1 MTISSTTSRVSY
13 NGNGVLVNFTV
24 PFYFLDDT
32 HLLVTKYVVSSG
44 VTTTLALTTDYTV
57 VGSGVLTGGTI
68 TCVVAP
74 ATGTQI
80 IITRNVPFTQET
92 DYIEND
98 PFPAEVHE
106 QALDKLTMEV
116 QQIDEQV
123 DRSVKMPITSS
134 LTDVELPNF
143 TGKGEYIVRINA
155 AETNLEAVN
164 AVDAALAGS
173 ITPVDGGF
181 LVGNGTEFVT
191 ETDAVARASLGLGTL
206 ATQNASTVSITGGA
220 ISGITDLAVADGGT
234 GASSASDARTNLGLA
249 IGSNVQAYDATLASL
264 ASLGTAADKIAY
276 TTGIDTWAEAAITT
290 AGRALIDD
298 ASASDQRTTLGL
310 AIGTDVQA
318 YDAKLTDLALKY
330 TKETTTVGSSLI
342 FNEGTNNGTNKVTL
356 ASPATIP
363 SDVTFTLPST
373 NGTADYVLKT
383 DGAGVT
389 SWVAQTGGGTTSPLT
404 TKGDVYVFGTVNDRL
419 PIGTNDYVL
428 TADSTQALGV
438 KWAAASG
445 GGTGTSLTKAIAQ
458 VAHGFAVGDLV
469 YLVSTTYTKAI
480 ATSAAAAEVVG
491 IVSAVADVD
500 NFTLQFAGRVTGLSG
515 LTAGATYFLSPSSAG
530 TATATEPTTATQIS
544 KPVYVAD
551 TTTTAYLTL
560 ESRGYTVGSTA
571 AVQDNMILLASSTA
585 SNSASIVFTGLS
597 STYKKYIIDII
608 NYAPATTASAL
619 MIQFS
624 SDGGGT
630 YITTNYSSG
639 GFITSMSANAYVAGV
654 GTTSEIMGSTTLY
667 AAHGNINS
675 GGALGNGQIQ
685 LYDPATSR
693 ALQYV
698 TCTGTYTNT
707 NSTTTQRATSI
718 LRVENSG
725 TFAYDCV
732 KLYQSSGNLASG
744 TFKLYGIK

>member
-13 NGNGVLVNFTV
+13 NGNSVLVTFTV
-24 PFYFLDDT
+24 PFYFLDDA

-57 VGSGVLTGGTI
+57 AGAGVLTGGTI
-68 TCVVAP
+68 TCLVAP

-143 TGKGEYIVRINA
+143 TDKGEFIIRINA

-164 AVDAALAGS
+164 ATDAALNAS
-173 ITPVDGGF
+173 LTPTDGGF
-181 LVGNGTEFVT
+181 IVGDGTDFVI
-191 ETDAVARASLGLGTL
+191 ETGAVARASLGLGTL

-234 GASSASDARTNLGLA
+234 GASDASGARTNLGLA
-249 IGSNVQAYDATLASL
+249 IGGNVQAYDAGLSSL
-264 ASLGTAADKIAY
+264 ALLGTAADKIAY
-276 TTGIDTWAEAAITT
+276 TTAVDTWAEAAITT

-310 AIGTDVQA
+310 AIGTNVQA

-383 DGAGVT
+383 DGAGAT

-419 PIGTNDYVL
+419 PIGTDTYVL
-428 TADSTQALGV
+428 TADSAQALGV

-480 ATSAAAAEVVG
+480 ATSAAEAEVIG

-500 NFTLQFAGRVTGLSG
+500 NFTLQFSGRVTGLSG
-515 LTAGATYFLSPSSAG
+515 LTAGTTYFLSPTTAG

-551 TTTTAYLTL
+551 TTTTSYLTL
-560 ESRGYTVGSTA
+560 ESRGYTVGSTS
-571 AVQDNMILLASSTA
+571 AVQDNMIKLTSTTA
-585 SNSASIVFTGLS
+585 SNSASIAFTGLS
-597 STYKKYIIDII
+597 STYSSYEFIID
-608 NYAPATTASAL
+608 ALLPATDSVGFQMQTST
-619 MIQFS
+619 
-624 SDGGGT
+624 DGGST
-630 YITTNYSSG
+630 YASTNEYSYGNMNTEGDSG
-639 GFITSMSANAYVAGV
+639 YQSLAATAAASIVLCARSNRDMVGNVANAEGIT
-654 GTTSEIMGSTTLY
+654 GTLKLYNPSSTTHHRTTGLFSWGY
-667 AAHGNINS
+667 TDGTIRTGAHGGHI
-675 GGALGNGQIQ
+675 
-685 LYDPATSR
+685 
-693 ALQYV
+693 
-698 TCTGTYTNT
+698 
-707 NSTTTQRATSI
+707 I
-718 LRVENSG
+718 LASDID
-725 TFAYDCV
+725 AV
-732 KLYQSSGNLASG
+732 KFFFSSGNITSG
-744 TFKLYGIK
+744 TITMYGIK